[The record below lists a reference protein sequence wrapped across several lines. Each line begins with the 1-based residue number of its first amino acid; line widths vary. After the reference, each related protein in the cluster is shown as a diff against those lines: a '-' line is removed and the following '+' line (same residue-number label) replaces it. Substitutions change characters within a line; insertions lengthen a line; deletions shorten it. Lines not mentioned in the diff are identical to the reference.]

1 MSFAVVAES
10 VGHFVAIVQVPY
22 ARLFVHMLLH
32 YFSHFIHAVSL
43 ISPDVECLVI
53 GLVVFN
59 TARDNR
65 RDIGDVGKS
74 TRLQTITEDS
84 AWLPLH
90 DFIHKYANYI
100 PIFVPR

>member
-10 VGHFVAIVQVPY
+10 VAHFVARVQVPY
-22 ARLFVHMLLH
+22 SRSFVHMLLH
-32 YFSHFIHAVSL
+32 YFSQFIHAVSL
-43 ISPDVECLVI
+43 IRSDVERLVI

-59 TARDNR
+59 AARDNR
-65 RDIGDVGKS
+65 RDIADVGKS

-90 DFIHKYANYI
+90 DFIHKYPNYI
-100 PIFVPR
+100 